1 MSRKATKF
9 VKVCWHPSIW
19 RIFWQKVK
27 IFDIQMDGSLFLK
40 LEFLRQT
47 TIICYWQHSDQNLSR
62 EMEDFLALKNR
73 LLLRRLLIFFLF
85 IPFSYADIHIANIRP
100 KINFRKNATEG
111 WKVDLFPSKNLIE
124 KRAFGAKIVTSFQ
137 ATFWRENCHFFQ
149 ATF

>member
-1 MSRKATKF
+1 
-9 VKVCWHPSIW
+9 
-19 RIFWQKVK
+19 
-27 IFDIQMDGSLFLK
+27 MDGSLFLK

-85 IPFSYADIHIANIRP
+85 IPFSYADICAVANIRP

-111 WKVDLFPSKNLIE
+111 
-124 KRAFGAKIVTSFQ
+124 
-137 ATFWRENCHFFQ
+137 
-149 ATF
+149 